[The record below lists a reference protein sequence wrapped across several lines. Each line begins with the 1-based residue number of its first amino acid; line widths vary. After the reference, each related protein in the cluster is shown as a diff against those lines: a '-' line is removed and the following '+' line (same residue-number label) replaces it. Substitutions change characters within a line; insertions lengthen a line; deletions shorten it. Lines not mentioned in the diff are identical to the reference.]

1 MMDVINSYNVLA
13 NIDKGSEKFISLYGN
28 AKVER
33 GVKTAES
40 KKDDKDLGERDIKY
54 IVIKGL
60 KDEAKKATEEALENM
75 EELEF
80 INRALSGENIT
91 LRDSGVARRD
101 NIYIDDAV
109 SGILLLGL
117 NGTNCEVYNVSS
129 NGEMGNF
136 AAVDEIA
143 SIIIDLVNEKYNIK
157 KVRSIAS
164 YFFNIICKFN
174 TKKIYFSKQIYYN
187 KSQWIRKS

>member
-60 KDEAKKATEEALENM
+60 KDEAKRLQKRL
-75 EELEF
+75 
-80 INRALSGENIT
+80 
-91 LRDSGVARRD
+91 
-101 NIYIDDAV
+101 
-109 SGILLLGL
+109 
-117 NGTNCEVYNVSS
+117 
-129 NGEMGNF
+129 
-136 AAVDEIA
+136 
-143 SIIIDLVNEKYNIK
+143 
-157 KVRSIAS
+157 
-164 YFFNIICKFN
+164 
-174 TKKIYFSKQIYYN
+174 
-187 KSQWIRKS
+187 